1 MHERKQ
7 EDTTAMT
14 TATRFSTTL
23 RDHARKTIERLRY
36 ADIVVGIPSYYSGES
51 IVHVIRTVAEG
62 LERYY
67 PDTKAVILVAD
78 GGSTDDTREIANLLQ
93 IHSYSIEKIVTIYR
107 GLPGKGS
114 GLRAAF
120 EVANFLKAKAVA
132 VFDSDLI
139 SIKPEWV
146 RNVLEPLFKGYDF
159 VAPYYRRYKLDG
171 TITNTIAY
179 NLTRALYGQR
189 VRQPIGGDFGISQK
203 LVKYY
208 FDQDVWE
215 SDVARFG
222 IDVWMTTTA
231 VVGGFKLC
239 QARLGVKVHGEKD
252 PGADLGPM
260 FRQVVGTIFQLMETN
275 AGYWQKVRR
284 SRDVPILGE
293 ELEQEPAPFEIDQAG
308 LIDYFRMGWANFSG
322 VWQRVIEEKDL
333 ERIRDLVSVTR
344 REDFHLPV
352 EAWVRIVYRYARQF
366 HATPRQRFKVLDTM
380 VPLYNAR
387 VASLI
392 NEVRDKNPDDSERL
406 FEAHARAF
414 ETMKD
419 YLIRIWD
426 EEVHDG

>member
-1 MHERKQ
+1 
-7 EDTTAMT
+7 MT
-14 TATRFSTTL
+14 VKTATRFSTTL
-23 RDHARKTIERLRY
+23 RDHARKNIEKLRY
-36 ADIVVGIPSYYSGES
+36 ADIVIGIPSYYSGSS
-51 IVHVIRTVAEG
+51 IVHVIQTIAAG
-62 LERYY
+62 LERHY
-67 PDTKAVILVAD
+67 PDAKAVILVAD
-78 GGSTDDTREIANLLQ
+78 GGSTDDSREIANLVQ
-93 IHSYSIEKIVTIYR
+93 IHSYNIEKIVTIYR
-107 GLPGKGS
+107 GVPGKGS

-139 SIKPEWV
+139 SIRPDWV
-146 RNVLEPLFKGYDF
+146 RNVLDPVFKGYDF

-179 NLTRALYGQR
+179 NLIRALYGTR
-189 VRQPIGGDFGISQK
+189 IRQPIGGDFGISQR
-203 LVKYY
+203 LVKHY

-222 IDVWMTTTA
+222 VDIWMTTTA

-239 QARLGVKVHGEKD
+239 QARLGIKVHGEKD
-252 PGADLGPM
+252 PGGDLGPM

-275 AGYWQKVRR
+275 AEHWKKVRK

-293 ELEQEPAPFEIDQAG
+293 EVEQEPAPFDIDQDG
-308 LIDYFRMGWANFSG
+308 LIDYFRMGCSNFSG
-322 VWQRVIEEKDL
+322 VWQRIIEE
-333 ERIRDLVSVTR
+333 RDLAVIQGLAAVAR

-352 EAWVRIVYRYARQF
+352 ETWVRIVYRYARYF
-366 HATPRQRFKVLDTM
+366 HATARQRFKILDTM

-392 NEVRDKNPDDSERL
+392 NEVRDKNPAEAERL
-406 FEAHARAF
+406 FEAHALAF
-414 ETMKD
+414 EKMKD
-419 YLIRIWD
+419 YLINIWD

>member
-1 MHERKQ
+1 M
-7 EDTTAMT
+7 M

-23 RDHARKTIERLRY
+23 RDHARKTIEKLRY
-36 ADIVVGIPSYYSGES
+36 TDIVIGIPSYYSGSS
-51 IVHVIRTVAEG
+51 IVHVIQTIAEG
-62 LERYY
+62 LDRYY
-67 PDTKAVILVAD
+67 HDAKAVILVAD
-78 GGSTDDTREIANLLQ
+78 GGSTDDSREIANLVQ
-93 IHSYSIEKIVTIYR
+93 IHSYNIEKIVTIYR

-132 VFDSDLI
+132 VFDSDLV
-139 SIKPEWV
+139 SIKPEWI
-146 RNVLEPLFKGYDF
+146 RNVLDPVFNGYDF

-179 NLTRALYGQR
+179 NLTRALYGTR
-189 VRQPIGGDFGISQK
+189 IRQPIGGDFGISQRLAK
-203 LVKYY
+203 HY
-208 FDQDVWE
+208 FDQDAWE
-215 SDVARFG
+215 TDVARFG
-222 IDVWMTTTA
+222 IDIWMTTTA
-231 VVGGFKLC
+231 IVGGFKLC

-275 AGYWQKVRR
+275 QEHWQKIR
-284 SRDVPILGE
+284 SSLDVPILGE
-293 ELEQEPAPFEIDQAG
+293 EFEQEPAPFDIDQEG

-322 VWQRVIEEKDL
+322 VWQRIVEERDL
-333 ERIRDLVSVTR
+333 EVIRGLVSIKR

-352 EAWVRIVYRYARQF
+352 ETWVRIVYRYARYF
-366 HATPRQRFKVLDTM
+366 HATARQRFKLLDTM

-392 NEVRDKNPDDSERL
+392 NEVREKNPEESEQL
-406 FEAHARAF
+406 FEAHAATF
-414 ETMKD
+414 ENMKD
-419 YLIRIWD
+419 YLIKLWD